1 MPRRPSTPC
10 TSAPNTNRPNP
21 SKKLKPTRWSR
32 EGTLRLLDIPGL
44 FMQSYSFVAI
54 SQGDPESW
62 TFKGEAVMIAKPVAL
77 VVFFLSIFA
86 ACAQNQPSS
95 ANTGATTPSAHG
107 QGASATPRTTTPV
120 YEVFAI
126 RYASIPDFPV
136 NALIAGADPQ
146 RKFSIAM
153 AVWLIRGNGRVILVD
168 SGFYRPQ
175 FFKQFRVE
183 GFIKASEAVGQP
195 GIMPAS
201 QPALTAEDVT
211 DVVITHMHWD
221 HADGMD
227 LFPRARTWLQKDE
240 YTYYT
245 GEAWQQPHTHGGIDP
260 DDVLAAVK
268 LNMAGRVTLVNG
280 DAQEIFPG
288 ITCYTGGKHTFQSQY
303 VGVNTKA
310 GTVVL
315 ASDNMY
321 LYENLEKHVP
331 IAQTLDAASNL
342 RAQDRMKQLAASP
355 RLIVPGH
362 DPAVFEKFPKV
373 SERVV
378 RIE

>member
-1 MPRRPSTPC
+1 
-10 TSAPNTNRPNP
+10 
-21 SKKLKPTRWSR
+21 
-32 EGTLRLLDIPGL
+32 
-44 FMQSYSFVAI
+44 
-54 SQGDPESW
+54 
-62 TFKGEAVMIAKPVAL
+62 MIAKLIAAAL
-77 VVFFLSIFA
+77 FFVSGLFTLAQTPPADHGMFFMGSAKAFSSRTASFANDARDPGKAAQAKNAPASSLSTE
-86 ACAQNQPSS
+86 S
-95 ANTGATTPSAHG
+95 A
-107 QGASATPRTTTPV
+107 PV

-136 NALIAGADPQ
+136 SALIAGADPQ
-146 RKFSIAM
+146 RKFAIAM
-153 AVWLIRGNGRVILVD
+153 TVWLVRGNGHNILVD

-175 FFKQFRVE
+175 FFKQFKVE
-183 GFIKASEAVGQP
+183 SFIKPSEAVGQP
-195 GIMPAS
+195 GIMPAG
-201 QPALTAEDVT
+201 QPALTPEDIT

-227 LFPRARTWLQKDE
+227 LFPKARIWLQKDE

-245 GEAWQQPHTHGGIDP
+245 GEAWQSPRTHGGIDP

-268 LNMAGRVTLVNG
+268 LNLAGRVSLING
-280 DAQEIFPG
+280 DAQQILPG

-310 GTVVL
+310 GTVIL

-373 SERVV
+373 SEKVV